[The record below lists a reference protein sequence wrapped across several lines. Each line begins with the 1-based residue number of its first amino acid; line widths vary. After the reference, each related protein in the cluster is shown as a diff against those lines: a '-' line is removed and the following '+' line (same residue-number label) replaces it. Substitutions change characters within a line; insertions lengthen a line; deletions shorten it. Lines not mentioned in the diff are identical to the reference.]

1 MKAMLSVRTTKEEEE
16 LIKKFASFQGLSVS
30 SLLKQAV
37 MEKIEDEY
45 DLKLYQEAKKRDEK
59 SYDINDVANDLG
71 IKL

>member
-1 MKAMLSVRTTKEEEE
+1 MLSVRTTKEEEE